1 MDFETIL
8 ATLVMVVLPSWFNAQ
23 EGIKKGRN
31 FLICYLLSSL
41 MVCGAWLAFGMWLMS
56 LNWIYDLVKGLEITW
71 WIGGP
76 IYLAIG
82 SFTGLLQILFTVFFA
97 TLWSNYDEEGIIKI
111 GLKTPNFIK
120 KYLKN
125 KKR

>member
-8 ATLVMVVLPSWFNAQ
+8 ATFVMVVLPSWFNAQ

-56 LNWIYDLVKGLEITW
+56 LNWIYDLVKGFDITW
-71 WIGGP
+71 WIGAP
-76 IYLAIG
+76 IYFVLAAIT
-82 SFTGLLQILFTVFFA
+82 SIAQLLIIIFFA
-97 TLWSNYDEEGIIKI
+97 TLHSNYSETGIIKI
-111 GLKTPNFIK
+111 GLRVPNFIK
-120 KYLKN
+120 KYFQN
-125 KKR
+125 KKT

>member
-41 MVCGAWLAFGMWLMS
+41 MVCGVWVAFGMWLMS
-56 LNWIYDLVKGLEITW
+56 LNWIYDLVKGLDITW
-71 WIGGP
+71 WIGAP
-76 IYLAIG
+76 IYFVLAAIT
-82 SFTGLLQILFTVFFA
+82 SIAQFL
-97 TLWSNYDEEGIIKI
+97 IIKCYPI
-111 GLKTPNFIK
+111 LYMHYFSS
-120 KYLKN
+120 
-125 KKR
+125 